1 MEGLPSFSQESE
13 SAMSIHF
20 AGMQHPS
27 CRQAGFSLVEVLIGL
42 VLSGLLM
49 SMVAMVL
56 GQSITNNEVVRSN
69 VSLSSRMFTLRRILH
84 RDLQNRKIGGMIG
97 IEGNGFTIVSSN
109 NLLEDGAVTVKVDWD
124 FSGNMVHRSERSE
137 HIKYE
142 SSFQL
147 LRGVT
152 TWSLEFLDGK
162 DNSWISAMQ
171 YKARPLN
178 LKSKVKAMR
187 LNLSFED
194 GQHILIVER
203 IPYAYE

>member
-1 MEGLPSFSQESE
+1 
-13 SAMSIHF
+13 MSTHF
-20 AGMQHPS
+20 AEMQCHGN
-27 CRQAGFSLVEVLIGL
+27 RQSGFSLVEVLIGL

-84 RDLQNRKIGGMIG
+84 RDLQNRKIGGIIG

-109 NLLEDGAVTVKVDWD
+109 NLLEDGAVIVNVDWD
-124 FSGNMVHRSERSE
+124 FSGNMVRRSERSE
-137 HIKYE
+137 NIKYE

-178 LKSKVKAMR
+178 LKSAVKAMR

-203 IPYAYE
+203 IPYVYE